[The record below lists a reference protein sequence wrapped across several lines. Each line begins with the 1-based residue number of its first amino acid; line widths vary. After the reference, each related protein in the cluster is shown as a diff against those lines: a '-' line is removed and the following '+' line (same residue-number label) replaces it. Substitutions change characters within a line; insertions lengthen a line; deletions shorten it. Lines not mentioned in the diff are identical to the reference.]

1 MEMHDLEH
9 EQQGTKAPKAKPEP
23 AGATLSP
30 SRLQWA
36 SAVGNRAVQSVARAT
51 IQRQEEEEAPAE
63 ADAGGG
69 GGGEAAEAAEG
80 PAAEEEEA
88 AG

>member
-1 MEMHDLEH
+1 MELRDLEPERH
-9 EQQGTKAPKAKPEP
+9 GAKAPKAKPEP
-23 AGATLSP
+23 GAATLAP
-30 SRLQWA
+30 TRLEWA

-69 GGGEAAEAAEG
+69 GGEAAAETAEE
-80 PAAEEEEA
+80 PAAEEEA